1 MSKFPHGGNLHG
13 SNASATPIKEPSYGK
28 KPLVGQS
35 KPYVSGAN
43 AHGKHEKPTK
53 GPAPG
58 SKSGTIPLGGPYRKD

>member
-1 MSKFPHGGNLHG
+1 MTKFPAGGNLHG
-13 SNASATPIKEPSYGK
+13 SNASGTPIKEPNYGK

-58 SKSGTIPLGGPYRKD
+58 KGGMIPLGGPYRKD